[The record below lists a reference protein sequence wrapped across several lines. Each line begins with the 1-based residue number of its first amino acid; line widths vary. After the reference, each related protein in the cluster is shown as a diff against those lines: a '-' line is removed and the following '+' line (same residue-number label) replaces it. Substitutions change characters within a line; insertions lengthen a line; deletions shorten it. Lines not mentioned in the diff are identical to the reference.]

1 MARRKKPR
9 ATTALVV
16 ADDPERNRL
25 RALKAQLGQR
35 RDEIAELDLEIET
48 LRAELSNFEAAYQA
62 HVALESHALKRVERL
77 LIHFERWTELLREV
91 SPAVVPLQAERL
103 DARRD
108 RELTEPP
115 FTPPSPPS
123 APEET
128 EEAEAPRAA
137 PAARLK
143 AAYRALARR
152 FHPDLARTEQE
163 RVQLSERMARIN
175 AVYRDGDV
183 DRLEV
188 MAEQAKGGDV
198 DDNEADIGEQ
208 LTLLEERLAWF
219 DVVLAN
225 LKAER
230 AALELT
236 PSCALFRQVEQAKRT
251 RGSSGA
257 KRAKGDR
264 RTPGAHADPFEEIQR
279 GLRSRIE
286 KSYSLVRLAAHQLES
301 EVKRF
306 NSRDSALTRR
316 QAEALE
322 RSFDPFA
329 DKRVMRLGLEELKNL
344 AVQPAARQ
352 LADRLEREGLE
363 RPAVLRLLLFTYIA
377 ELSRF
382 PLPGLERFD
391 DISLRLSTLA
401 RPQELHASL
410 ERALVDA
417 DLWVE
422 FGVRQATEQV
432 AHLGL
437 RFRGELIREALPVL
451 LTSLPIRREL
461 RRVLGV
467 VGEREACPACATQ
480 VFAVPLFRT
489 HGLDDFRSLV
499 CPRCGATLKSYW
511 MPKGQ
516 DVQAVL
522 NDAFLDFELVTEWSF
537 RLGRGSFGVQLLP
550 LQVDA
555 LSVGQLKRRVYDDVF
570 RRYQLEVELEQVELV
585 QDGAVVGDDEPLNQ
599 RTSTSFVVRLTEGA
613 ALRADEALE
622 VLLHRVRNRFRSG
635 S

>member
-1 MARRKKPR
+1 VAASAVVEVTKMARRKKPR

-48 LRAELSNFEAAYQA
+48 LRADLSNFEAAYQA

-91 SPAVVPLQAERL
+91 SPVSVPLQAERL

-108 RELTEPP
+108 RELAEAP
-115 FTPPSPPS
+115 FTPPTPPSHPS

-128 EEAEAPRAA
+128 EEAGAPRAAPA

-188 MAEQAKGGDV
+188 MAEQAKGGEV
-198 DDNEADIGEQ
+198 DDTEADIGEQ

-219 DVVLAN
+219 DVVLQN

-236 PSCALFRQVEQAKRT
+236 PSCALYRQVEQAKR
-251 RGSSGA
+251 
-257 KRAKGDR
+257 
-264 RTPGAHADPFEEIQR
+264 AHAEPFEEIQR

-286 KSYSLVRLAAHQLES
+286 KSYTLVRLAAHQLES

-329 DKRVMRLGLEELKNL
+329 DKRVMRLGLEELKTL

-352 LADRLEREGLE
+352 LADRLEREASE

-382 PLPGLERFD
+382 PLPGLERFE

-417 DLWVE
+417 DGWVE

-437 RFRGELIREALPVL
+437 RFRGELVREALPVL

-555 LSVGQLKRRVYDDVF
+555 LSVGQLRRRVFDDVF
-570 RRYQLEVELEQVELV
+570 RRYQLEIELEQLELV
-585 QDGAVVGDDEPLNQ
+585 QDGAVVGDDEALNQ
-599 RTSTSFVVRLTEGA
+599 RPSTSFVIRLTEGA
-613 ALRADEALE
+613 PLRADEALE